1 MGIGL
6 ITEALASNADLAGED
21 AAQNAMKH
29 VGPLFVLHE
38 QTSTSL
44 HHWGARTP
52 SIGLELR
59 PKPQSIIPAWGSVDL
74 RQRRCAGE
82 RPAGI
87 HEVLQVGTS
96 ALGVPVEPGRIGVA
110 GS

>member
-6 ITEALASNADLAGED
+6 ITEALASSADLAGED

-44 HHWGARTP
+44 HHFG
-52 SIGLELR
+52 
-59 PKPQSIIPAWGSVDL
+59 V
-74 RQRRCAGE
+74 QRRDPSAWSFFQSRRASSRRRSVRVFDSSGAPARG
-82 RPAGI
+82 RPESTKYFRSARQLLGI
-87 HEVLQVGTS
+87 QWNLAVLG
-96 ALGVPVEPGRIGVA
+96 
-110 GS
+110 